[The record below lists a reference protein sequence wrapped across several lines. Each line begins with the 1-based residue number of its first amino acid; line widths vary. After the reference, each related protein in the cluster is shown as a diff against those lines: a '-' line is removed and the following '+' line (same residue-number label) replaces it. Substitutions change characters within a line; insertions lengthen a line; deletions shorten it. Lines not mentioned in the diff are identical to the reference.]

1 MKLKDIYKKIDSLN
15 EAVNMSISM
24 SGETADDVATLMK
37 MVKDAGGKPEIIPP
51 MGPTMSPR
59 DDIEK
64 SLKVMDLPPM
74 PKKMPMDMEPGCED
88 EVAKEGEWDNAPDEK
103 YQDTAYMQ
111 NDLAGGLNR
120 QKKSYP
126 KVAGGDNPMALED
139 EIKSE
144 LRQRLDQMMTS
155 EGGVKDEAIKLQDE
169 IREFAQEIKD
179 GKHSFDAIN
188 DELNDMYD
196 RVKECGDKVCINA
209 FKALRSIEAGD
220 EDVDSKA
227 QDAIDV
233 VDGGDEGDYP
243 HMGKSGL
250 DEGKKSKDGILH
262 SEKKFDEAGCKK
274 KMKKLNASGCTKE
287 EMKKKITAEYGC
299 DGKKFEKLYAA
310 HCG

>member
-1 MKLKDIYKKIDSLN
+1 MKLNEIYKKIDAMN

-51 MGPTMSPR
+51 MPKMSPR

-64 SLKVMDLPPM
+64 SLKVMDLPPA

-88 EVAKEGEWDNAPDEK
+88 EVAKEGDWDNSPDEK

-144 LRQRLDQMMTS
+144 LRSKLESMMSEDKKKKNESGCVGEMKRLD
-155 EGGVKDEAIKLQDE
+155 A
-169 IREFAQEIKD
+169 
-179 GKHSFDAIN
+179 N
-188 DELNDMYD
+188 
-196 RVKECGDKVCINA
+196 
-209 FKALRSIEAGD
+209 
-220 EDVDSKA
+220 
-227 QDAIDV
+227 
-233 VDGGDEGDYP
+233 
-243 HMGKSGL
+243 
-250 DEGKKSKDGILH
+250 
-262 SEKKFDEAGCKK
+262 
-274 KMKKLNASGCTKE
+274 GCTKE
-287 EMKKKITAEYGC
+287 EMKKRITAEY
-299 DGKKFEKLYAA
+299 DVDDAKFEKLYASN
-310 HCG
+310 CG

>member
-1 MKLKDIYKKIDSLN
+1 MKLNEIYKKIDAMN

-51 MGPTMSPR
+51 MPKMSPR

-64 SLKVMDLPPM
+64 SLKVMDLPPA

-88 EVAKEGEWDNAPDEK
+88 EVAKEGDWDNTPDEK

-144 LRQRLDQMMTS
+144 LRSKLESMMSEDKKKKNECVGEMKRLD
-155 EGGVKDEAIKLQDE
+155 A
-169 IREFAQEIKD
+169 
-179 GKHSFDAIN
+179 N
-188 DELNDMYD
+188 
-196 RVKECGDKVCINA
+196 
-209 FKALRSIEAGD
+209 
-220 EDVDSKA
+220 
-227 QDAIDV
+227 
-233 VDGGDEGDYP
+233 
-243 HMGKSGL
+243 
-250 DEGKKSKDGILH
+250 
-262 SEKKFDEAGCKK
+262 
-274 KMKKLNASGCTKE
+274 GCTKE
-287 EMKKKITAEYGC
+287 EMKKNITAEY
-299 DGKKFEKLYAA
+299 DVDDAKFEKLYASN
-310 HCG
+310 CG

>member
-1 MKLKDIYKKIDSLN
+1 MKLNEIYKKIDAMN

-51 MGPTMSPR
+51 MPKMSPR

-64 SLKVMDLPPM
+64 SLKVMDLPPA

-88 EVAKEGEWDNAPDEK
+88 EVAKEGDWDNSPDEK

-144 LRQRLDQMMTS
+144 LRAKLESMMSDKKKDESSCVGEMKRLD
-155 EGGVKDEAIKLQDE
+155 A
-169 IREFAQEIKD
+169 
-179 GKHSFDAIN
+179 N
-188 DELNDMYD
+188 
-196 RVKECGDKVCINA
+196 
-209 FKALRSIEAGD
+209 
-220 EDVDSKA
+220 
-227 QDAIDV
+227 
-233 VDGGDEGDYP
+233 
-243 HMGKSGL
+243 
-250 DEGKKSKDGILH
+250 
-262 SEKKFDEAGCKK
+262 
-274 KMKKLNASGCTKE
+274 GCTKE
-287 EMKKKITAEYGC
+287 EMKKKITAEY
-299 DGKKFEKLYAA
+299 DVDDAKFEKLYASN
-310 HCG
+310 CG

>member
-37 MVKDAGGKPEIIPP
+37 MVKDAGGKPEIMAP
-51 MGPTMSPR
+51 MGPKMSPR

-74 PKKMPMDMEPGCED
+74 PKEMPKGMPDMEPGCED
-88 EVAKEGEWDNAPDEK
+88 EVAKEGDWDNAPDEK
-103 YQDTAYMQ
+103 YQDAAYMQ

-144 LRQRLDQMMTS
+144 LKSRLEAMMA
-155 EGGVKDEAIKLQDE
+155 VKDEVTEAED
-169 IREFAQEIKD
+169 KD
-179 GKHSFDAIN
+179 
-188 DELNDMYD
+188 
-196 RVKECGDKVCINA
+196 
-209 FKALRSIEAGD
+209 
-220 EDVDSKA
+220 
-227 QDAIDV
+227 
-233 VDGGDEGDYP
+233 
-243 HMGKSGL
+243 
-250 DEGKKSKDGILH
+250 
-262 SEKKFDEAGCKK
+262 FDESGCVGE
-274 KMKKLNASGCTKE
+274 MKKLNNSGCTKE
-287 EMKKKITAEYGC
+287 EMKKKITAEYDC
-299 DGKKFEKLYAA
+299 DSKKFEKLYAS

>member
-37 MVKDAGGKPEIIPP
+37 MVKDAGGKPEIMAP
-51 MGPTMSPR
+51 MGPKMSPR

-74 PKKMPMDMEPGCED
+74 PKEMPKGMPDMEPGCED
-88 EVAKEGEWDNAPDEK
+88 EVAKEGDWDNAPDEK

-144 LRQRLDQMMTS
+144 LKSRLEAMMA
-155 EGGVKDEAIKLQDE
+155 VKDEVTEA
-169 IREFAQEIKD
+169 KD
-179 GKHSFDAIN
+179 
-188 DELNDMYD
+188 
-196 RVKECGDKVCINA
+196 
-209 FKALRSIEAGD
+209 
-220 EDVDSKA
+220 
-227 QDAIDV
+227 
-233 VDGGDEGDYP
+233 
-243 HMGKSGL
+243 
-250 DEGKKSKDGILH
+250 KD
-262 SEKKFDEAGCKK
+262 FDESGCVGE
-274 KMKKLNASGCTKE
+274 MKKLNNSGCTKE

>member
-24 SGETADDVATLMK
+24 SGENTDDVATLMK
-37 MVKDAGGKPEIIPP
+37 MVKDAGGKPEIMAP
-51 MGPTMSPR
+51 MGPKMSPR

-74 PKKMPMDMEPGCED
+74 PKEMPKGMPDMEPGCED
-88 EVAKEGEWDNAPDEK
+88 EVAKEGDWDNAPDEK

-144 LRQRLDQMMTS
+144 LKSRLEAMMA
-155 EGGVKDEAIKLQDE
+155 VKDEVTEAED
-169 IREFAQEIKD
+169 KD
-179 GKHSFDAIN
+179 
-188 DELNDMYD
+188 
-196 RVKECGDKVCINA
+196 
-209 FKALRSIEAGD
+209 
-220 EDVDSKA
+220 
-227 QDAIDV
+227 
-233 VDGGDEGDYP
+233 
-243 HMGKSGL
+243 
-250 DEGKKSKDGILH
+250 
-262 SEKKFDEAGCKK
+262 FDESGCVGE
-274 KMKKLNASGCTKE
+274 MKKLNNSGCTKE
-287 EMKKKITAEYGC
+287 EMKKKITAEYDC
-299 DGKKFEKLYAA
+299 DSKKFEKLYAS

>member
-37 MVKDAGGKPEIIPP
+37 MVKDAGGKPEIMAP
-51 MGPTMSPR
+51 MGPKMSPR

-74 PKKMPMDMEPGCED
+74 PKEMPKGMPDMEPGCED
-88 EVAKEGEWDNAPDEK
+88 EVAKEGDWDNAPDEK

-144 LRQRLDQMMTS
+144 LKSRLEAMMA
-155 EGGVKDEAIKLQDE
+155 VKDEVTEAEDK
-169 IREFAQEIKD
+169 KD
-179 GKHSFDAIN
+179 
-188 DELNDMYD
+188 
-196 RVKECGDKVCINA
+196 
-209 FKALRSIEAGD
+209 
-220 EDVDSKA
+220 
-227 QDAIDV
+227 
-233 VDGGDEGDYP
+233 
-243 HMGKSGL
+243 
-250 DEGKKSKDGILH
+250 
-262 SEKKFDEAGCKK
+262 FDESGCVGE
-274 KMKKLNASGCTKE
+274 MKKLNNSGCTKE
-287 EMKKKITAEYGC
+287 EMKKKITAEYDC
-299 DGKKFEKLYAA
+299 DSKKFEKLYAS

>member
-1 MKLKDIYKKIDSLN
+1 MKLNEIYKKIDAMN

-51 MGPTMSPR
+51 MPKMSPR

-64 SLKVMDLPPM
+64 SLKVMDLPPA

-88 EVAKEGEWDNAPDEK
+88 EVAKEGDWDNSPDEK

-144 LRQRLDQMMTS
+144 LRAKLESMMSDKKKDESSCVGEMKRLD
-155 EGGVKDEAIKLQDE
+155 A
-169 IREFAQEIKD
+169 
-179 GKHSFDAIN
+179 N
-188 DELNDMYD
+188 
-196 RVKECGDKVCINA
+196 
-209 FKALRSIEAGD
+209 
-220 EDVDSKA
+220 
-227 QDAIDV
+227 
-233 VDGGDEGDYP
+233 
-243 HMGKSGL
+243 
-250 DEGKKSKDGILH
+250 
-262 SEKKFDEAGCKK
+262 
-274 KMKKLNASGCTKE
+274 GCTKE
-287 EMKKKITAEYGC
+287 EMKKRITAEY
-299 DGKKFEKLYAA
+299 DVDDAKFEKLYASN
-310 HCG
+310 CG

>member
-1 MKLKDIYKKIDSLN
+1 MKLKDIYKQIDSLN

-37 MVKDAGGKPEIIPP
+37 MVKDAGGKPEIMAP
-51 MGPTMSPR
+51 MGPKMSPR

-74 PKKMPMDMEPGCED
+74 PKEMPKGMPDMEPGCED
-88 EVAKEGEWDNAPDEK
+88 EVAKEGDWDNAPDEK

-144 LRQRLDQMMTS
+144 LKSRLEAMMA
-155 EGGVKDEAIKLQDE
+155 VKDEVTEAED
-169 IREFAQEIKD
+169 KD
-179 GKHSFDAIN
+179 
-188 DELNDMYD
+188 
-196 RVKECGDKVCINA
+196 
-209 FKALRSIEAGD
+209 
-220 EDVDSKA
+220 
-227 QDAIDV
+227 
-233 VDGGDEGDYP
+233 
-243 HMGKSGL
+243 
-250 DEGKKSKDGILH
+250 
-262 SEKKFDEAGCKK
+262 FDESGCVGE
-274 KMKKLNASGCTKE
+274 MKKLNNSGCTKE
-287 EMKKKITAEYGC
+287 EMKKKITAEYDC
-299 DGKKFEKLYAA
+299 DSKKFEKLYAS

>member
-1 MKLKDIYKKIDSLN
+1 MKLNEIYKKIDAMN

-51 MGPTMSPR
+51 MPKMSPR

-64 SLKVMDLPPM
+64 SLKVMDLPPA

-88 EVAKEGEWDNAPDEK
+88 EVAKEGDWDNSPDEK

-144 LRQRLDQMMTS
+144 LRSKLESMMSEDKKKKNESGCVGEMKRLD
-155 EGGVKDEAIKLQDE
+155 
-169 IREFAQEIKD
+169 
-179 GKHSFDAIN
+179 
-188 DELNDMYD
+188 
-196 RVKECGDKVCINA
+196 
-209 FKALRSIEAGD
+209 
-220 EDVDSKA
+220 
-227 QDAIDV
+227 
-233 VDGGDEGDYP
+233 
-243 HMGKSGL
+243 
-250 DEGKKSKDGILH
+250 
-262 SEKKFDEAGCKK
+262 
-274 KMKKLNASGCTKE
+274 ASGCTKE
-287 EMKKKITAEYGC
+287 EMKKKITAEY
-299 DGKKFEKLYAA
+299 DVDDAKFEKLYASN
-310 HCG
+310 CG

>member
-1 MKLKDIYKKIDSLN
+1 MN

-51 MGPTMSPR
+51 MPKMSPR

-64 SLKVMDLPPM
+64 SLKVMDLPPA

-88 EVAKEGEWDNAPDEK
+88 EVAKEGDWDNSPDEK

-144 LRQRLDQMMTS
+144 LRSKLESMMSEDKKKKNESGCVGEMKRLD
-155 EGGVKDEAIKLQDE
+155 A
-169 IREFAQEIKD
+169 
-179 GKHSFDAIN
+179 N
-188 DELNDMYD
+188 
-196 RVKECGDKVCINA
+196 
-209 FKALRSIEAGD
+209 
-220 EDVDSKA
+220 
-227 QDAIDV
+227 
-233 VDGGDEGDYP
+233 
-243 HMGKSGL
+243 
-250 DEGKKSKDGILH
+250 
-262 SEKKFDEAGCKK
+262 
-274 KMKKLNASGCTKE
+274 GCTKE
-287 EMKKKITAEYGC
+287 EMKKKITAEY
-299 DGKKFEKLYAA
+299 DVDDAKFEKLYQSN
-310 HCG
+310 CG

>member
-37 MVKDAGGKPEIIPP
+37 MVKDAGGKPEIMAP
-51 MGPTMSPR
+51 MGPKMSPR

-74 PKKMPMDMEPGCED
+74 PKEMPKGMPDMEPGCED
-88 EVAKEGEWDNAPDEK
+88 EVAKEGDWDNAPDEK

-144 LRQRLDQMMTS
+144 LKSRLEAMMA
-155 EGGVKDEAIKLQDE
+155 VKDEVTEAED
-169 IREFAQEIKD
+169 KD
-179 GKHSFDAIN
+179 
-188 DELNDMYD
+188 
-196 RVKECGDKVCINA
+196 
-209 FKALRSIEAGD
+209 
-220 EDVDSKA
+220 
-227 QDAIDV
+227 
-233 VDGGDEGDYP
+233 
-243 HMGKSGL
+243 
-250 DEGKKSKDGILH
+250 
-262 SEKKFDEAGCKK
+262 FDESGCVGE
-274 KMKKLNASGCTKE
+274 MKKLNNSGCTKE
-287 EMKKKITAEYGC
+287 EMKKKITAEYDC
-299 DGKKFEKLYAA
+299 DSKKFEKLYAS

>member
-37 MVKDAGGKPEIIPP
+37 MVKDAGGKPEIMAP
-51 MGPTMSPR
+51 MGPKMSPR

-74 PKKMPMDMEPGCED
+74 PKEMPKGMPDMEPGCED
-88 EVAKEGEWDNAPDEK
+88 EAAKEGDWDNAPDEK

-144 LRQRLDQMMTS
+144 LKSRLEAMMA
-155 EGGVKDEAIKLQDE
+155 VKDEVTEAED
-169 IREFAQEIKD
+169 KD
-179 GKHSFDAIN
+179 
-188 DELNDMYD
+188 
-196 RVKECGDKVCINA
+196 
-209 FKALRSIEAGD
+209 
-220 EDVDSKA
+220 
-227 QDAIDV
+227 
-233 VDGGDEGDYP
+233 
-243 HMGKSGL
+243 
-250 DEGKKSKDGILH
+250 
-262 SEKKFDEAGCKK
+262 FDESGCVGE
-274 KMKKLNASGCTKE
+274 MKKLNNSGCTKE
-287 EMKKKITAEYGC
+287 EMKKKITAEYDC
-299 DGKKFEKLYAA
+299 DSKKFEKLYAS